1 MIELLYKKLEDAD
14 FKVSTDTRKITPGSL
29 FFALK
34 GEQFDGNQYAS
45 DALQK
50 GALAVVIDNP
60 AYLADGCILVSDSLI
75 ALQELARTYRQ
86 KQHFKTLALTGSNGK
101 TTTKELIR
109 SVLEKKYKCH
119 VTKGNLNNH
128 IGVPLTILSA
138 PRDTEILVTEMGANH
153 IGEIEQLCR
162 IALPDMGLITNIGK
176 AHLEGFGGIEGVIR
190 AKSELYQ
197 FLMQQKG
204 TIFLHETDPLL
215 KNLLKDYA
223 NIVTYGTPASACYL
237 KEFFTR
243 ENLSLN
249 LSVNGKDYTLNTNLF
264 GNYNVPNLLA
274 ALRIGL
280 FFEIPIEDCLVALAD
295 YKPENNRSQFIQT
308 AKGNSLIA
316 DCYNA
321 NPSSM
326 KVAIESFQN
335 LPSPRK
341 ILILGSMKELGE
353 DSEQEHLTLLNQA
366 RLMNLNECF
375 LVGEEFSL
383 LKLNKEKYFSDTP
396 DLTEYLKKSPL
407 ENSLILIKGS
417 RANQLER
424 IIEFL

>member
-1 MIELLYKKLEDAD
+1 MIELLYKKLEEAD
-14 FKVSTDTRKITPGSL
+14 YKVCTDSRNITPGSL
-29 FFALK
+29 FFSLK
-34 GEQFDGNQYAS
+34 GEHFDGNQYAQ

-60 AYLADGCILVSDSLI
+60 AYHTDGCILVSNSLT

-109 SVLEKKYKCH
+109 AVLEKKFKCH

-138 PRDTEILVTEMGANH
+138 PKDTEILVTEMGANH
-153 IGEIEQLCR
+153 IGEIEQLCQ

-176 AHLEGFGGIEGVIR
+176 AHLEGFGGVEGVIR

-197 FLMQQKG
+197 FLMQRKG
-204 TIFLHETDPLL
+204 TIFLHEADALL
-215 KNLLKDYA
+215 KSLIKDYA
-223 NIVTYGTPASACYL
+223 NVVSYGNSESDCYL
-237 KEFFTR
+237 KQILAR
-243 ENLSLN
+243 EGQSLV
-249 LSVNGKDYTLNTNLF
+249 LSVHGEDYTLHTNLF
-264 GNYNVPNLLA
+264 GNYNAPNLLA

-280 FFEIPIEDCLVALAD
+280 YFEIPVEDCLEALTL
-295 YKPENNRSQFIQT
+295 YKPENNRSQFIRT
-308 AKGNSLIA
+308 GKGNSLIV

-326 KVAIESFQN
+326 QAALGSFQN
-335 LPSPRK
+335 HPSTHK

-353 DSEQEHLTLLNQA
+353 SSEHEHLALLNQV
-366 RLMNLNECF
+366 RLIDTVECL
-375 LVGEEFSL
+375 LVGEEFSML
-383 LKLNKEKYFSDTP
+383 NLNKEKYFADTP
-396 DLTEYLKKSPL
+396 GLINYIKKSQI
-407 ENSLILIKGS
+407 ENNLILIKGS